1 MAAYIPYTD
10 EQKRRANEV
19 DLEEFLRR
27 RGERLLP
34 SGRDKRLASDRSVTI
49 RGNEWFDHE
58 TQKGGRALDF
68 LQIYYNMSFQEAM
81 ETLLSGERGHAL
93 PRAGERPPDLP
104 KAFIL
109 PEANP
114 TMRSV
119 YAYLVKRRHIDR
131 EVITAFVRTGLIY
144 EDAIYHNAVFV
155 GLDEHG
161 VARHAHKRSTNSRGK
176 TFRQNVEGSNPR
188 HSFHWLGGDESL
200 FIFEAPIDLL
210 SYITLHPDN
219 WKRHNYVACC
229 GVSPIPVM
237 ESLRRM
243 ECPREVFLC
252 LDNDAAGNAASV
264 RMAKQIQEQFG
275 ITATRFLPLRKD
287 WNDDL
292 CDMMRSSEPV
302 MGIEEVLL

>member
-58 TQKGGRALDF
+58 TQQGGRALDF
-68 LQIYYNMSFQEAM
+68 LQIHYNMSFQEAM
-81 ETLLSGERGHAL
+81 DTLLCGEQGQAF
-93 PRAGERPPDLP
+93 PPAREQSPDP
-104 KAFIL
+104 SKAFIL
-109 PEANP
+109 PKAAP
-114 TMRSV
+114 AMHRV
-119 YAYLVKRRHIDR
+119 YAYLIKQRHIDR
-131 EVITAFVRTGLIY
+131 EVITAFVRAGLIY
-144 EDAIYHNAVFV
+144 EDATYHNAVFV
-155 GLDEHG
+155 GLDERG
-161 VARHAHKRSTNSRGK
+161 VARHAHKRSTNRSGRAV
-176 TFRQNVEGSNPR
+176 RQNVEGSDPR

-200 FIFEAPIDLL
+200 YIFEAPIDLL
-210 SYITLHPDN
+210 SYITLHPYD
-219 WKRHNYVACC
+219 WEKHNYVACC

-243 ECPREVFLC
+243 ECPRKVFLC
-252 LDNDAAGNAASV
+252 LDNDAAGNAASI
-264 RMAKQIQEQFG
+264 RMTEQIQEQFG
-275 ITATRFLPLRKD
+275 ITPIRLLPLRKD

-292 CDMMRSSEPV
+292 CDVMRFSEPV
-302 MGIEEVLL
+302 IGIGEVSL